1 MEGFQQGNSMEKNKV
16 VGNYTLWTREESNEL
31 LRLMVNAVKNGW
43 CGSSGGLSKTTIE
56 RKILPLLNE
65 KFGCQRSYAHY
76 QSRLKW
82 FKRRFYKFSELMH
95 HNSEFRWDPTTKRFM
110 ASDEV
115 WKDYFKCYSTHKNLR
130 TYTIADYEDLAIIF
144 GNTNTTGNDTDA
156 RIYNLKEDKQHNIDE
171 LQFDS
176 ISINDEFTLNDA
188 YVASQDPQHL
198 QYTSS
203 IPQEINE
210 ATSTKYFRKKR
221 NRIESC
227 DENSLVEDRSNIL
240 EKLSICL
247 DSIAADLHSLV
258 QKRENGNNC
267 WNAIK
272 ELPGLDNDTR
282 FKAIEWLNTETKKHT
297 FLDMSSQDRY
307 NWIMFK
313 LSK

>member
-1 MEGFQQGNSMEKNKV
+1 MEGSQQGNSKEKNKV

-43 CGSSGGLSKTTIE
+43 RGSNGVLSKVTVE

-82 FKRRFYKFSELMH
+82 FRRRFHKFSQLMC

-115 WKDYFKCYSTHKNLR
+115 WEDYFKCYSTHKNLR
-130 TYTIADYEDLAIIF
+130 TCTIVDYEDLAIIF
-144 GNTNTTGNDTDA
+144 GNTNTRGNDIDA
-156 RIYNLKEDKQHNIDE
+156 KTYDAKDDKQH
-171 LQFDS
+171 DS
-176 ISINDEFTLNDA
+176 GNDEFTLNDA
-188 YVASQDPQHL
+188 YVASQDPQIV

-210 ATSTKYFRKKR
+210 ATSTKYFSKKR
-221 NRIESC
+221 NRTELC

-247 DSIAADLHSLV
+247 DSIAADFHSLV
-258 QKRENGNNC
+258 QKREKRNNC

-282 FKAIEWLNTETKKHT
+282 FKAIEWLNTETKKNI
-297 FLDMSSQDRY
+297 FLEMSPQDRY
-307 NWIMFK
+307 KWIIFK